1 MLLKND
7 AIHTQTRVD
16 AASFDGNAGL
26 DAECMGGE
34 RKIFFVFEKIWL
46 KDILKRR

>member
-16 AASFDGNAGL
+16 AASFDGNAEL
-26 DAECMGGE
+26 DAECVGGW
-34 RKIFFVFEKIWL
+34 RKIIFVFWKEYGYKMF
-46 KDILKRR
+46 